1 VNKANLTVTAKD
13 DSKFIGEAD
22 ASGFAGVRYT
32 GFVAGQ
38 TASVLSGAATVVRS
52 NAGEGA
58 ARTYAGVLSAAGSTL
73 SSNNYN
79 LIYEAGN
86 YTIVPADQLLI
97 RLSDA
102 STTYG
107 TAPSYTLSSVQ
118 YKSST
123 GSSVVDL
130 TSRAA
135 VSTGAFTLSDGAGGN
150 TALTLG
156 PVAASLS
163 SAGQVAAGSYQVGA
177 SSVTNTSANYGNTV
191 NIVGALTVEPK
202 TLTPEA
208 TSGLSKVYDGT
219 TSMSSLG
226 FGLTG
231 VVGADAVRATG
242 VGTYANANAGNA
254 KSFTVSGIGL
264 GGTDA
269 ANYKLA
275 ANTLSATNGVITTAP
290 LQIKANNDSKTYDAS
305 AYSATAGVSYS
316 GFVNGETA
324 TDLGGTLAY
333 SGTAIGAVNVGNYVI
348 TPSGQTSS
356 NYAISFGD
364 GALNIS
370 PADVRVSATN
380 VALTGTVGKEY
391 DGTNVATLS
400 PSNYVI
406 TGWQGSDGANITQT
420 TGTYDNANAG
430 TNKLV
435 SVTLASSDFSA
446 TNGTLLSNYNL
457 PTAVSGNVGVISP
470 KTLTVT
476 ANNATRTYDGTAYTG
491 GNGVAY
497 AGFVN
502 NETEAVLGGTLSY
515 EGTSQGARN
524 AASYAITPVGLTSSN
539 YAVNFADGTLTISP
553 AGVSAIAVNLT
564 GSTTKVYDG
573 TTAATLTPGNFALTG
588 FVAGEGAS
596 VSKTTGTFDNANAGT
611 GKTVTATLSSSDF
624 AATGTTQLSNYT
636 LPTSAS
642 GAIGSIT
649 PAPLNAT
656 LTGSITKV
664 NDGSTAATLAPG
676 NFALTGFV
684 NAEGASVSKTSG
696 TYDTASEGT
705 GKTVTTT
712 LSSGDFAATGA
723 TQLSNYTLPTSASGA
738 IGAIT
743 PVPAPPAPEP
753 PAPVTPAPVTPA
765 PVTPAPVTPAPV
777 IPEPVKPEPV
787 TPTPAP
793 APVTPTPAPAA
804 PVVVVIP
811 PAVPAVSAQSVAP
824 PRLTISTGSSATS
837 ALPSVSARPSSAAVS
852 SGSSS
857 SSSSSS
863 GVSVSTI
870 NAPSVQMP
878 GLVTVLVPAGTATA
892 GSGLVIA
899 LPEQVVTPAAA
910 GGTVQV
916 TLPNNQPLPDWIRYD
931 AATQTLVT
939 SAVPAGAFPLS
950 VVVTVGGQSTVI
962 QISESQSSL

>member
-1 VNKANLTVTAKD
+1 LVATGNSATVTYNGASQSVSGFTLVGLQGSDTAADLLTVSATGASGQNAGSYTNTVSAGTEANYTVSTVNGSLSIAKANATVTAN
-13 DSKFIGEAD
+13 SSSLTY
-22 ASGFAGVRYT
+22 SGANQSVT
-32 GFVAGQ
+32 GF
-38 TASVLSGAATVVRS
+38 T
-52 NAGEGA
+52 
-58 ARTYAGVLSAAGSTL
+58 
-73 SSNNYN
+73 
-79 LIYEAGN
+79 
-86 YTIVPADQLLI
+86 
-97 RLSDA
+97 
-102 STTYG
+102 
-107 TAPSYTLSSVQ
+107 
-118 YKSST
+118 
-123 GSSVVDL
+123 
-130 TSRAA
+130 
-135 VSTGAFTLSDGAGGN
+135 
-150 TALTLG
+150 
-156 PVAASLS
+156 
-163 SAGQVAAGSYQVGA
+163 
-177 SSVTNTSANYGNTV
+177 
-191 NIVGALTVEPK
+191 
-202 TLTPEA
+202 
-208 TSGLSKVYDGT
+208 
-219 TSMSSLG
+219 
-226 FGLTG
+226 
-231 VVGADAVRATG
+231 ATG
-242 VGTYANANAGNA
+242 LVGGETEAVLVGVSASRTAKNAGTYAV
-254 KSFTVSGIGL
+254 T
-264 GGTDA
+264 
-269 ANYKLA
+269 
-275 ANTLSATNGVITTAP
+275 P
-290 LQIKANNDSKTYDAS
+290 
-305 AYSATAGVSYS
+305 
-316 GFVNGETA
+316 
-324 TDLGGTLAY
+324 
-333 SGTAIGAVNVGNYVI
+333 SGTA
-348 TPSGQTSS
+348 
-356 NYAISFGD
+356 
-364 GALNIS
+364 
-370 PADVRVSATN
+370 
-380 VALTGTVGKEY
+380 
-391 DGTNVATLS
+391 
-400 PSNYVI
+400 
-406 TGWQGSDGANITQT
+406 
-420 TGTYDNANAG
+420 
-430 TNKLV
+430 
-435 SVTLASSDFSA
+435 
-446 TNGTLLSNYNL
+446 SNYNL
-457 PTAVSGNVGVISP
+457 SFVDGSMQIAKANATVTANSASVTYNGANQTVSGFTATGLVGGETEAVLTGVSASRTAKNAGNYAVAASGTDGNYNLSFVNGSLDIAKSALTATGNSSTVTYNGANQSVGGFTVTGLQGSDTVADLSNVVAAGATAKNAGSYANTVTAGTETNYTVS
-470 KTLTVT
+470 TLPGSLDIAKANATVT
-476 ANNATRTYDGTAYTG
+476 ANNATRTYDGSAYTG

-502 NETEAVLGGTLSY
+502 NETEAVLGGTLGY
-515 EGTSQGARN
+515 IGTSQGARN
-524 AASYAITPVGLTSSN
+524 AGSYVITPAGLTSSN
-539 YAVNFADGTLTISP
+539 YAVNFANGTLTISP

-787 TPTPAP
+787 TPEPVKPEPVTPTPAP

>member
-1 VNKANLTVTAKD
+1 VANAGSFTVTPGSVALSTGKTSNYTFSYTAATATVDKANLTVTAKD

-38 TASVLSGAATVVRS
+38 TASVLSGAATVARS
-52 NAGEGA
+52 NASVGA
-58 ARTYAGVLSAAGSTL
+58 AGTYAGVLSAAGSTL

-107 TAPSYTLSSVQ
+107 TAPSYTLTSVQ

-177 SSVTNTSANYGNTV
+177 SSITNTSANYGNTV

-231 VVGADAVRATG
+231 VVGADAVTATG
-242 VGTYANANAGNA
+242 VGTYANANVGTA
-254 KSFTVSGIGL
+254 KALTVAGIGL

-269 ANYKLA
+269 VNYKLA
-275 ANTLSATNGVITTAP
+275 ANTLSATNGVVTTAP
-290 LQIKANNDSKTYDAS
+290 LQITANNDSKSYDAS
-305 AYSATAGVSYS
+305 AYAATAGVSYS

-324 TDLGGTLAY
+324 TDLGGTLSY

-356 NYAISFGD
+356 NYAIRFVD
-364 GALNIS
+364 GSLYIS

-391 DGTNVATLS
+391 DGTNVATLTS
-400 PSNYVI
+400 GNYVI

-435 SVTLASSDFSA
+435 SVTLASSDFSP

-457 PTAVSGNVGVISP
+457 PTAVSGNVGLIEP
-470 KTLTVT
+470 KTVTVT
-476 ANNATRTYDGTAYTG
+476 NTARSTTYDGTSYAALALGTAYSVGDMVGLDAVDSVTQTPS
-491 GNGVAY
+491 
-497 AGFVN
+497 GFS
-502 NETEAVLGGTLSY
+502 G
-515 EGTSQGARN
+515 
-524 AASYAITPVGLTSSN
+524 AAS
-539 YAVNFADGTLTISP
+539 
-553 AGVSAIAVNLT
+553 
-564 GSTTKVYDG
+564 
-573 TTAATLTPGNFALTG
+573 
-588 FVAGEGAS
+588 GA
-596 VSKTTGTFDNANAGT
+596 ANAGT
-611 GKTVTATLSSSDF
+611 FTVAPSAAVL
-624 AATGTTQLSNYT
+624 ATGTDGNYNFRYVQST
-636 LPTSAS
+636 HTVNQ
-642 GAIGSIT
+642 
-649 PAPLNAT
+649 APLSAT
-656 LTGSITKV
+656 LTGTTSKGY
-664 NDGSTAATLAPG
+664 DGNTAATLAAG
-676 NFALTGFV
+676 NFVVTGFV
-684 NAEGASVSKTSG
+684 NAEGASISQTIG
-696 TYDTASEGT
+696 TFDNATAGT
-705 GKTVTTT
+705 GKTVLAA
-712 LSSGDFAATGA
+712 LSSSDFAANSDTF
-723 TQLSNYTLPTSASGA
+723 LSNYMLPTSASGS
-738 IGAIT
+738 IGTI
-743 PVPAPPAPEP
+743 
-753 PAPVTPAPVTPA
+753 TPAPVVPSTPA
-765 PVTPAPVTPAPV
+765 TPANPATTLTPA
-777 IPEPVKPEPV
+777 
-787 TPTPAP
+787 TPSTPATNQP
-793 APVTPTPAPAA
+793 
-804 PVVVVIP
+804 VVIP
-811 PAVPAVSAQSVAP
+811 PFVIPATVQSSAPPSLTVSAVIGSASPASSSAV
-824 PRLTISTGSSATS
+824 GSSLA
-837 ALPSVSARPSSAAVS
+837 
-852 SGSSS
+852 GG
-857 SSSSSS
+857 SSS
-863 GVSVSTI
+863 GVVVSTI
-870 NAPSVQMP
+870 SAASVQVP
-878 GLVTVLVPAGTATA
+878 GLVAVLVPAGTASS
-892 GSGLVIA
+892 GMGLVIA
-899 LPEQVVTPAAA
+899 LPEQVVTSAVA
-910 GGTVQV
+910 GASVQV
-916 TLPNNQPLPDWIRYD
+916 TLSNNEPLPDWIRYD

-950 VVVTVGGQSTVI
+950 VLVTVGGQSTVI
-962 QISESQSSL
+962 QISESQSTP